1 MTKTRD
7 QIIDEINKS
16 VPRLNII
23 AAAVFLMAK
32 ERGLTDIEMS
42 NTHISSD
49 EIWEWCHGLDA
60 SELIKLRRMAELLEE
75 ERVN

>member
-1 MTKTRD
+1 
-7 QIIDEINKS
+7 
-16 VPRLNII
+16 
-23 AAAVFLMAK
+23 MAK